1 MTRRRANG
9 EAATATNQGQGSAR
23 PATGAAQLGDCM
35 TRKKVAI
42 LGGGIGAIYAAYQLT
57 SFPDWQ
63 SRFDVTLYQMGWRLG
78 GKCAS
83 GRNARF
89 GQRIEEHGLHIWSGF
104 YDNAIRLMKDC
115 YAEAQPL
122 GGVFPSFEAAFKPF
136 NNIVLAEQVN
146 GGWVPWQLQPPGNP
160 AVCGEGELLLTPW
173 DYLCEGLGWLKAFFE
188 QMAPLR
194 PLLQHRAAAELPQ
207 HVRRAVGA
215 AAPAAG
221 PDTHLHQLQRL
232 AGGLPRQAH
241 RHGAAAHGAL
251 LWLLEAAAAEL
262 RQAFALLDGADDLGR
277 RLFYV
282 LDLGLACI
290 RGAIA
295 DRIIFEGFDV
305 IDGYEI
311 SEWLERHGA
320 HAQSLESA
328 CARGI
333 YDYAF
338 GFSRGVAEPG
348 HRAIAAG
355 TSLRGVCRLMFTYK
369 GAYFYKMQGGM
380 GDTVF
385 TPMYKVLKQR
395 GVKFRFFHK
404 VTALQADAADRTIT
418 QVRMTRQAD
427 LKNGEYQ
434 PLVRVKGL
442 DCWPSEPDYAQLRQG
457 EELRRREVDLESSWS
472 DWPGA
477 GELTLQRGRDFD
489 QVILGIPVGAL
500 TQICGDL
507 ASKDLRWRDML
518 QNIKTTRTQACQLW
532 FKRDSA
538 ALGWKFDQSIL
549 TCYQEDFDT
558 WADMSQL
565 LPAEDWPEKRE
576 PGSVAYFC
584 GPMADDADEPQAPDP
599 AYPQSQYRKVQDQA
613 RQWLEQNAAWLWP
626 EMFKSGAVD
635 WNVLESG
642 TRASGARLF
651 EQQYFRANI
660 DPAERYVLSVPGSTR
675 YRLKSDQS
683 GFDNLYLAGDWTY
696 NGINAGCV
704 EAAALSGRRAAAG
717 LAGERLTLP
726 GEKDLIP
733 EQDRG
738 RPAQRLGR
746 EAPNLPWPWHMV
758 YGLLQTSGAN
768 AMLGFPDEVVRA
780 MLPAGLELDRQF
792 LTPPGQHPVVLY
804 FGWQDQVRV
813 NFWPRGWDYL
823 EFIIS
828 IPYVRHADL
837 GLRTA
842 VPGPFI
848 YMPRLFLNKRA
859 PVLLGVWAY
868 GYNKALAEMSADD
881 RHYAV
886 RAQDG
891 SPIVSCSFERA
902 RATGSCV
909 DFPRMRAIQQAY
921 ALPLVS
927 RTRWGQ
933 WLYSYFDFA
942 LGQALIQPIDM
953 SIEIHD
959 PAATGLPAG
968 RHAVPSVVGSDL
980 GGFFMSTAA
989 SISNPL
995 QSRVLGRR
1003 IRQLAG
1009 NPRPPLL
1016 PFS

>member
-1 MTRRRANG
+1 
-9 EAATATNQGQGSAR
+9 
-23 PATGAAQLGDCM
+23 M

-42 LGGGIGAIYAAYQLT
+42 LGGGIGAVYAAYQLT
-57 SFPDWQ
+57 SFPGWQ
-63 SRFDVTLYQMGWRLG
+63 DRFDVTLYQMGWRLG

-83 GRNARF
+83 GRNAEF

-104 YDNAIRLMKDC
+104 YYNAIRLMRQC
-115 YAEAQPL
+115 YAEAGPL
-122 GGVFPSFEAAFKPF
+122 GGVFPSFDDAFKPF
-136 NNIVLAEQVN
+136 NNIVLAEQVE
-146 GGWVPWQLQPPGNP
+146 GRWIPWRLQPPAND
-160 AVCGEGELLLTPW
+160 AVPGEDGVLLTPW
-173 DYLCEGLGWLKAFFE
+173 QYLCAALSWLEEFLE
-188 QMAPLR
+188 QASPLQ
-194 PLLQHRAAAELPQ
+194 LLLRHQPAAALPPQ
-207 HVRRAVGA
+207 VRRGVG
-215 AAPAAG
+215 G
-221 PDTHLHQLQRL
+221 GSGTHLHHLVRL
-232 AGGLPRQAH
+232 AHGLPEEPH
-241 RHGAAAHGAL
+241 RHAPGMHAAL
-251 LWLLEAAAAEL
+251 LWLAQAAMAEL
-262 RQAFALLDGADDLGR
+262 QAAFELIDNADDNLR
-277 RLFYV
+277 RLFNA

-290 RGAIA
+290 KGAIA

-311 SEWLERHGA
+311 SEWLKRHGA
-320 HAQSLESA
+320 HPQSLESA

-338 GFSRGVAEPG
+338 GFSRGVADAG

-385 TPMYKVLKQR
+385 TPMYKVLRQR

-404 VTALQADAADRTIT
+404 VTALQADAADRTIS
-418 QVRMTRQAD
+418 QVRMIRQAD
-427 LKNGEYQ
+427 LKNEDYE

-442 DCWPSEPDYAQLRQG
+442 DCWPSGPDYAQLRQG
-457 EELRRREVDLESSWS
+457 EKLRRKEVDLESSWT

-489 QVILGIPVGAL
+489 QVILGIPIGAL
-500 TQICGDL
+500 TDICGDL

-518 QNIKTTRTQACQLW
+518 QNIKTTRTQSCQLW

-538 ALGWKFDQSIL
+538 GLGWDAGQSIL

-565 LPAEDWPEKRE
+565 LPAEEWPQDHE
-576 PGSVAYFC
+576 PRSVAYFC
-584 GPMADDADEPQAPDP
+584 GPMADDAEEPAAPDP
-599 AYPQSQYRKVQDQA
+599 AYPATQYLKVREQA
-613 RQWLEQNAAWLWP
+613 RDWLLQHAAWLWP
-626 EMFKSGAVD
+626 KAFESGTLD
-635 WNVLESG
+635 RNLLESG
-642 TRASGARLF
+642 TGATGEQLF
-651 EQQYFRANI
+651 EEQYFRANI
-660 DPAERYVLSVPGSTR
+660 DPAERYVLSVPGSSA
-675 YRLKSDQS
+675 YRMRSDQS

-704 EAAALSGRRAAAG
+704 EAAAISGRRAAAG
-717 LAGERLTLP
+717 LAGEPLEVP
-726 GEKDLIP
+726 GEKDLLA
-733 EQDRG
+733 EQTRG
-738 RPAQRLGR
+738 RPAPLLGR
-746 EAPNLPWPWHMV
+746 EAPNLPWPGHMV

-768 AMLGFPDEVVRA
+768 AMLGFPAGVVRR
-780 MLPAGLELDRQF
+780 MLPPGLELDRQF
-792 LTPPGQHPVVLY
+792 LTPAGQHPVALY
-804 FGWQDQVRV
+804 FGWQDKVRA
-813 NFWPRGWDYL
+813 NFWPGGWDYL

-828 IPYVRHADL
+828 VPYVRHADPV
-837 GLRTA
+837 LRTA

-848 YMPRLFLNKRA
+848 YMPWLYLNKRA
-859 PVLLGVWAY
+859 PVLLGVWGY
-868 GYNKALAEMSADD
+868 GYNKTLAAMSADT
-881 RHYAV
+881 RSYEV
-886 RAQDG
+886 RSPGGD
-891 SPIVSCSFERA
+891 PIVSCSFERV
-902 RATGSCV
+902 RATGGCV

-927 RTRWGQ
+927 RTRWGR

-942 LGQALIQPIDM
+942 LGQAAIQPIDM
-953 SIEIHD
+953 SIRIHD
-959 PAATGLPAG
+959 QAATGLPAG
-968 RHAVPSVVGSDL
+968 RYEVPSVVGSDL

-995 QSRVLGRR
+995 QSGALGRR

>member
-1 MTRRRANG
+1 
-9 EAATATNQGQGSAR
+9 
-23 PATGAAQLGDCM
+23 M

-42 LGGGIGAIYAAYQLT
+42 LGGGIGAMYAACQLT
-57 SFPDWQ
+57 SFPGWQ
-63 SRFDVTLYQMGWRLG
+63 DRFDVTLYQMGWRLG

-104 YDNAIRLMKDC
+104 YDNAIKLMKQC

-122 GGVFPSFEAAFKPF
+122 GGVFPSFDAAFKPF
-136 NNIVLAEQVN
+136 NNIVLAEKVN
-146 GGWVPWQLQPPGNP
+146 DRWVPWQMQPPGNDAEP
-160 AVCGEGELLLTPW
+160 GEGDLLLTPW
-173 DYLCEGLGWLKAFFE
+173 QYLCEGLAWLEAFFE
-188 QMAPLR
+188 QMSPLR
-194 PLLQHRAAAELPQ
+194 PLLQHRAADELPQ
-207 HVRRAVGA
+207 HVRRAV
-215 AAPAAG
+215 PPAG
-221 PDTHLHQLQRL
+221 PDTAADTHLHQLGRL
-232 AGGLPRQAH
+232 AGSLPAEAH
-241 RHGAAAHGAL
+241 RHGGAAHTVL
-251 LWLLEAAAAEL
+251 LWLLNAATAEL
-262 RQAFALLDGADDLGR
+262 HAALGLISRGDDLAR
-277 RLFYV
+277 RLFNV

-295 DRIIFEGFDV
+295 DRILFEGFDV

-311 SEWLERHGA
+311 SEWLKRHGA
-320 HAQSLESA
+320 HPQSLESA

-338 GFSRGVAEPG
+338 GFSRGVADAG

-369 GAYFYKMQGGM
+369 GAYFYKMQAGM

-395 GVKFRFFHK
+395 GVQFRFFHK
-404 VTALQADAADRTIT
+404 VTALQADAADRSIA
-418 QVRMTRQAD
+418 QVRLVRQAD
-427 LKNGEYQ
+427 LKSGEYQ
-434 PLVRVKGL
+434 PLVRVGGL

-457 EELRRREVDLESSWS
+457 GELRRREVDLESSWS
-472 DWPGA
+472 DWPGT

-489 QVILGIPVGAL
+489 EVILGIPLGAL
-500 TQICGDL
+500 GTICADL

-518 QNIKTTRTQACQLW
+518 QNIKTTRTLACQLW
-532 FKRDSA
+532 FGRDST
-538 ALGWKFDQSIL
+538 ALGWNHGQSIL
-549 TCYQEDFDT
+549 TCYQENFDT

-565 LPAEDWPEKRE
+565 LPAESWPKNHE
-576 PGSVAYFC
+576 PRSVAYLC
-584 GPMADDADEPQAPDP
+584 GPMADDDNEPAAADP
-599 AYPQSQYRKVQDQA
+599 AYPASQYRVVRDQA
-613 RQWLEQNAAWLWP
+613 RQWLEQHAAWLWP
-626 EMFKSGAVD
+626 QFHCSGDVD
-635 WNVLESG
+635 WDQLESG
-642 TRASGARLF
+642 TGATGTALF

-660 DPAERYVLSVPGSTR
+660 DPGERYVLSVPGSTR
-675 YRLKSDQS
+675 YRLRSDQS

-704 EAAALSGRRAAAG
+704 EAAAISGRRAAAG
-717 LAGERLTLP
+717 LAGEHLTLP
-726 GEKDLIP
+726 GEEDLVP
-733 EQDRG
+733 AQVRG
-738 RPAQRLGR
+738 RPAELLGR
-746 EAPNLPWPWHMV
+746 EAANLPWPGHLV

-768 AMLGFPDEVVRA
+768 ALLGFPAGVVRS
-780 MLPAGLELDRQF
+780 MLPPGLELDRQF
-792 LTPPGQHPVVLY
+792 LTPAGQHPVVLY
-804 FGWQDQVRV
+804 FGWQDRVRA
-813 NFWPRGWDYL
+813 NFWPGGWDYL

-828 IPYVRHADL
+828 VPYVRHADP

-848 YMPRLFLNKRA
+848 YMPRLYLNKRA
-859 PVLLGVWAY
+859 PVLLGVWGY

-881 RHYAV
+881 RCYEV
-886 RAQDG
+886 RAPG
-891 SPIVSCSFERA
+891 GGPIVSCSFSKA

-909 DFPRMRAIQQAY
+909 DFPRMRAVQEAY
-921 ALPLVS
+921 ALPLIS
-927 RTRWGQ
+927 RTRWKS
-933 WLYSYFDFA
+933 WMYSYFDFA

-959 PAATGLPAG
+959 PAATGLPAN
-968 RHAVPSVVGSDL
+968 RYDVPSVVSSDL

-995 QSRVLGRR
+995 QSGALGRR